1 MRENIIKI
9 DAFDVI
15 SIVSYRA
22 ENELSKQ
29 GKAVIKAIIKD
40 KKESEYID
48 IARRT
53 NWVKV
58 TAVDEN
64 EKEKTIFFGL
74 LKSIKFGKESGSSIM
89 ELELVTGTCLM
100 ENKKHIRSFGRNEE
114 LNSILDICK
123 KEYENSHYIMGDIN
137 NKALGFT
144 MQYRENDWEFIKRLA
159 ASKKTVI
166 IPDYHTQGVKYYFG
180 LPERDIKPLTSN
192 DFRLVINRDYIMYE
206 VGSREI
212 YKLGDRLK
220 FNEKV
225 YTVSKVISQTLGNEL
240 YHTYYLVQDIAYIL
254 KEIDSYNS
262 KLIGVS
268 LSAGVTKVG
277 TEQVMVSIDEDENT
291 KDLEGIWFSFS
302 TVYSSSNGAGWYCMP
317 EKGDKV
323 RLYFPTEKEAD
334 AYVCS
339 AVHEDEGSGIRNN
352 PENKIWRNKYGK
364 EIRLTPDSIS
374 ITNNMGDYIEIS
386 DDEGIKIVS
395 KGNISIRA
403 KDTIEISSEDSNISL
418 TADKRIMLLQED
430 TQIILKDGIIVSG
443 NGVNIS

>member
-1 MRENIIKI
+1 
-9 DAFDVI
+9 
-15 SIVSYRA
+15 
-22 ENELSKQ
+22 
-29 GKAVIKAIIKD
+29 
-40 KKESEYID
+40 
-48 IARRT
+48 
-53 NWVKV
+53 
-58 TAVDEN
+58 
-64 EKEKTIFFGL
+64 
-74 LKSIKFGKESGSSIM
+74 M
-89 ELELVTGTCLM
+89 ELELATGTYLM
-100 ENKKHIRSFGRNEE
+100 EDKKHTRSFGRNEE
-114 LNSILDICK
+114 INSILDICK
-123 KEYENSHYIMGDIN
+123 KEYENSHYIIGDI

-180 LPERDIKPLTSN
+180 LPERDVKPFTSN

-254 KEIDSYNS
+254 NDIDKYNS

-268 LSAGVTKVG
+268 LSARVTKVG
-277 TEQVMVSIDEDENT
+277 TEQVMVSIDEDEST

-323 RLYFPTEKEAD
+323 RLYFPTEKEVD

-430 TQIILKDGIIVSG
+430 TQIILKDGIRVSG

>member
-9 DAFDVI
+9 DTFDVI
-15 SIVSYRA
+15 SIISYKA

-48 IARRT
+48 IARKT
-53 NWVKV
+53 HWVKV
-58 TAVDEN
+58 MAVDEN

-74 LKSIKFGKESGSSIM
+74 LRSIKFGKESGSSIM
-89 ELELVTGTCLM
+89 ELELVTGTYLM
-100 ENKKHIRSFGRNEE
+100 EDKKHTRSFGRNEE
-114 LNSILDICK
+114 LKSILDVCK

-137 NKALGFT
+137 NRTLSFT

-159 ASKKTVI
+159 ASSKTVI
-166 IPDYHTQGVKYYFG
+166 IPDYHTQGIKYYFG
-180 LPERDIKPLTSN
+180 LPERDIKSFTSN

-206 VGSREI
+206 VSSREI

-225 YTVSKVISQTLGNEL
+225 YIVSKVISETLGSEL
-240 YHTYYLVQDIAYIL
+240 YHTYYLVQDIANIL
-254 KEIDSYNS
+254 KGIDNYNS

-268 LSAGVTKVG
+268 LSARVTKVG
-277 TEQVMVSIDEDENT
+277 TEQVMVSID
-291 KDLEGIWFSFS
+291 
-302 TVYSSSNGAGWYCMP
+302 
-317 EKGDKV
+317 
-323 RLYFPTEKEAD
+323 
-334 AYVCS
+334 
-339 AVHEDEGSGIRNN
+339 EDEGSGIRNN

-364 EIRLTPDSIS
+364 EIRLTPNSIS

-403 KDTIEISSEDSNISL
+403 KDTIEISSEDSNIAL

-430 TQIILKDGIIVSG
+430 TQIILKDGIRVSG

>member
-1 MRENIIKI
+1 MSENIIKI
-9 DAFDVI
+9 DTFDVI

-48 IARRT
+48 IAGKT

-89 ELELVTGTCLM
+89 ELELITGTYLM
-100 ENKKHIRSFGRNEE
+100 EDKKHTRSFGRNEE

-137 NKALGFT
+137 KTLGFT

-180 LPERDIKPLTSN
+180 LPERDVKPFTSN

-254 KEIDSYNS
+254 KEIDKYNS

-277 TEQVMVSIDEDENT
+277 TEQVMVSID
-291 KDLEGIWFSFS
+291 
-302 TVYSSSNGAGWYCMP
+302 
-317 EKGDKV
+317 
-323 RLYFPTEKEAD
+323 
-334 AYVCS
+334 
-339 AVHEDEGSGIRNN
+339 
-352 PENKIWRNKYGK
+352 
-364 EIRLTPDSIS
+364 
-374 ITNNMGDYIEIS
+374 
-386 DDEGIKIVS
+386 DDE
-395 KGNISIRA
+395 
-403 KDTIEISSEDSNISL
+403 DF
-418 TADKRIMLLQED
+418 
-430 TQIILKDGIIVSG
+430 
-443 NGVNIS
+443 

>member
-9 DAFDVI
+9 DTFDVI

-48 IARRT
+48 IARKT
-53 NWVKV
+53 HWVKV

-123 KEYENSHYIMGDIN
+123 KEYENSHYIIGDI

-180 LPERDIKPLTSN
+180 LPERDVKPFTSN

-206 VGSREI
+206 VGSR
-212 YKLGDRLK
+212 
-220 FNEKV
+220 
-225 YTVSKVISQTLGNEL
+225 
-240 YHTYYLVQDIAYIL
+240 
-254 KEIDSYNS
+254 
-262 KLIGVS
+262 
-268 LSAGVTKVG
+268 
-277 TEQVMVSIDEDENT
+277 
-291 KDLEGIWFSFS
+291 
-302 TVYSSSNGAGWYCMP
+302 
-317 EKGDKV
+317 
-323 RLYFPTEKEAD
+323 
-334 AYVCS
+334 
-339 AVHEDEGSGIRNN
+339 
-352 PENKIWRNKYGK
+352 
-364 EIRLTPDSIS
+364 
-374 ITNNMGDYIEIS
+374 
-386 DDEGIKIVS
+386 
-395 KGNISIRA
+395 
-403 KDTIEISSEDSNISL
+403 
-418 TADKRIMLLQED
+418 
-430 TQIILKDGIIVSG
+430 
-443 NGVNIS
+443 